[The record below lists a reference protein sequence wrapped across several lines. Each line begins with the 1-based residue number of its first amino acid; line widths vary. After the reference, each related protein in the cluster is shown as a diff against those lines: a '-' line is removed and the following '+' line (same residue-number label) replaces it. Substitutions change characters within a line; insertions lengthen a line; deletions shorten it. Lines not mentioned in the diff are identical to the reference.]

1 MILLTLFWQFD
12 RYIANFDV
20 RHGQVQNMDVHLYF
34 YILEYDANWDKVYW
48 GTG

>member
-20 RHGQVQNMDVHLYF
+20 GQVQNMDVHLSF
-34 YILEYDANWDKVYW
+34 YIFEYDANWDKVYW